1 MAENDE
7 TESTQLHNPLGDDSN
22 MQVVSDIPVK
32 VTTVLGKTNV
42 LVRRLM
48 NMKPGN
54 VVELDRKVGDSVDL
68 FVNGQLIARG
78 ELVLVG
84 TQMAVTMTEILKSEY
99 SKP

>member
-1 MAENDE
+1 
-7 TESTQLHNPLGDDSN
+7 